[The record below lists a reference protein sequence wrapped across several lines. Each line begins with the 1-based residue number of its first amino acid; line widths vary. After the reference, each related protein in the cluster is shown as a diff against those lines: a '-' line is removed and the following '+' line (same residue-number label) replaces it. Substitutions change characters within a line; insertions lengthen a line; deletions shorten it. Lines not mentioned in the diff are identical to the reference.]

1 MRLYSSIAQPTTLA
15 SSISSTDA
23 TISVLATVGYPAAG
37 GGNTFTAA
45 LDAGGAAEELV
56 DVTDISGN
64 VWTVTR
70 GVDGTSAQS
79 HSAGAVVRHSSSG
92 RDFAEMQNH
101 INATTG
107 VHGTTGALVGTTNTQ
122 TLSNKTLIAPTVSSG
137 ALSGTF
143 TGAPQF
149 SGAALFTGNPV
160 LQGATATDVA
170 ASVRVAADSDPRLAL
185 RADGALVF
193 GSGSGAGDAT
203 LSRSAAGTLA
213 TSGGL
218 ATGGPVAAS
227 GALGAVVTNATDSA
241 VTAQLSGDT
250 NQRFAV
256 GGDGKL
262 GWGTG
267 VATRDT
273 FLYRSG
279 AGALKTDGALRVAG
293 NLTVDGVG
301 GTVFAIKTSDTSRAN
316 TSSASPDPHLQ
327 LQLVANAT
335 YLISGLIIYGGSES
349 GDIQIDWDGPVN
361 TDGWWATVAP
371 AANATAE
378 ASPVRITAGGATA
391 AHGYGWVDDG
401 GGSPFGMQIRGVV
414 KPTSNVTYRLLWAQN
429 ASNATATTVYAM
441 SWIRAERVA

>member
-37 GGNTFTAA
+37 GGNTFTVA
-45 LDAGGAAEELV
+45 LDAGGATEELV
-56 DVTDISGN
+56 DVTGVAGN
-64 VWTVTR
+64 VWTITR

-79 HSAGAVVRHSSSG
+79 HSAGAIVRHSSSG
-92 RDFAEMQNH
+92 RDFAEMQSH
-101 INATTG
+101 INATSG
-107 VHGTTGALVGTTNTQ
+107 VHGVTGALVGTTNTQ
-122 TLSNKTLIAPTVSSG
+122 TLSNKTFSAPVITGG

-149 SGAALFTGNPV
+149 SGATLFTGNPI
-160 LQGATATDVA
+160 LQGATAADVA
-170 ASVRVAADSDPRLAL
+170 ASVRVAADANPRLAL

-241 VTAQLSGDT
+241 VTAQLSGDA

-256 GGDGKL
+256 SGDGKL

-267 VATRDT
+267 VAGRDA

-279 AGALKTDGALRVAG
+279 VGALRTDGDLRVAG
-293 NLTVDGVG
+293 SLAVDGIGSVA
-301 GTVFAIKTSDTSRAN
+301 FAIKTSNTSRAN
-316 TSSASPDPHLQ
+316 TASVAPDPHLQ
-327 LQLVANAT
+327 LTLVAGGT
-335 YLISGLIIYGGSES
+335 YVISGLILYGGSAA
-349 GDIQIDWDGPVN
+349 GDIQIDWDGP
-361 TDGWWATVAP
+361 DSAEGWWTTVAP
-371 AANATAE
+371 
-378 ASPVRITAGGATA
+378 SPNITSEPMIVRIIASKADFA
-391 AHGYGWVDDG
+391 KSYGWVDNSAGD
-401 GGSPFGMQIRGVV
+401 PFGMQISAII
-414 KPTSNVTYRLLWAQN
+414 KPANTVNYRLLWAQDT
-429 ASNATATTVYAM
+429 ANATATTIYAM
-441 SWIRAERVA
+441 SWLRAERVA